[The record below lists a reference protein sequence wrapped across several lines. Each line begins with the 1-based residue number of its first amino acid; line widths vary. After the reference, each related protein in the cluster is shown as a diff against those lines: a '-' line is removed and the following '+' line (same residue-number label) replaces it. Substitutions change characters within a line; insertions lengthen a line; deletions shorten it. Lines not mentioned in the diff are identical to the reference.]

1 MDEPFI
7 CHVASVT
14 PLFISVSAQR
24 CPNATFTISCNIT
37 TPGPVTRWVVPP
49 GYCASNDITLLQ
61 SSGTNCGSKND
72 SCGPFVATNLVPPS
86 GMACTTSVLSVV
98 AAPQLNGTNI
108 SCYSN
113 KTLQYQHIIS
123 ITSKLKT
130 KCMCVRTCILHVCV
144 CVCVCVC
151 VYACVHRRMY
161 GWLCVKY
168 YPGFNLTSLI
178 LTLHYID

>member
-1 MDEPFI
+1 MDLSCI
-7 CHVASVT
+7 ST
-14 PLFISVSAQR
+14 PLFISASAQR

-37 TPGPVTRWVVPP
+37 TPGPVTKWIVPP
-49 GYCASNDITLLQ
+49 GYCPSNDITLLQ

-72 SCGPFVATNLVPPS
+72 TCEPFTASNLVLPS

-113 KTLQYQHIIS
+113 EILQYQHVIS

-130 KCMCVRTCILHVCV
+130 KCVCARTCVLHVFVCVHVYVCACVYVCTHVHVCMCV
-144 CVCVCVC
+144 
-151 VYACVHRRMY
+151 
-161 GWLCVKY
+161 
-168 YPGFNLTSLI
+168 N
-178 LTLHYID
+178 